1 MGRKQ
6 QMIENE
12 MPGYPNIFLNPV
24 DIKDVSK
31 AHIRAMERPAAA
43 NKRFILCWEKGITM
57 HYIAT

>member
-1 MGRKQ
+1 
-6 QMIENE
+6 MIENE